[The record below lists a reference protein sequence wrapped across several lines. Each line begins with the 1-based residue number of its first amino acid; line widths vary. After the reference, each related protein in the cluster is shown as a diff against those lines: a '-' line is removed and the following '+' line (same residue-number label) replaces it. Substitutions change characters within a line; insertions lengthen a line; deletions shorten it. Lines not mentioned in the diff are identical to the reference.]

1 MRICGWG
8 VMVGGVLGTAFRLCR
23 GVGWRGG
30 RVLLGCLA
38 LFGVSVGLWGRRWK
52 RESWCVE

>member
-1 MRICGWG
+1 
-8 VMVGGVLGTAFRLCR
+8 MVGGVLGTAFRLCR